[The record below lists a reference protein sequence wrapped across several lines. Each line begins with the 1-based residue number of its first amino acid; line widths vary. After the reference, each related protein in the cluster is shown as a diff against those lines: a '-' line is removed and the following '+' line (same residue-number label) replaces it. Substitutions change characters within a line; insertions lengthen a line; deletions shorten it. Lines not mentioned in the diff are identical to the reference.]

1 MRKAFLFVV
10 ALVLLIAPLAQ
21 AQNAISTAPADTVSL
36 PAPTTTGGMALTDAL
51 AKRRSTRAFA
61 ATALTQPEI
70 SQLFWAAQGI
80 TDDKGHRTAPSARAK
95 YYLTLY
101 VATADGLFQYVPD
114 GHKLRKL
121 SSSDLRSK
129 LSPQPSV
136 SAAPAV
142 FIVAGD
148 YSRANDMPQAQRW
161 VDLEAGHATQNL
173 LLQATALNLAGV
185 SAGGIDPAEI
195 MKIASLPKSSEPI
208 YLVPIGHAK

>member
-1 MRKAFLFVV
+1 MRQAFLIV
-10 ALVLLIAPLAQ
+10 LTIVLLFAPPAQ
-21 AQNAISTAPADTVSL
+21 AQNAVTTASTDTISL
-36 PAPTTTGGMALTDAL
+36 PAPSTTGGMSLADALT
-51 AKRRSTRAFA
+51 KRRSTRNFT

-70 SQLFWAAQGI
+70 SQLFWAAQGV

-101 VATADGLFQYVPD
+101 IATADGLFQYLPD

-121 SSSDLRSK
+121 NSADLRAK

-142 FIVAGD
+142 FIVTGD
-148 YSRANDMPQAQRW
+148 YIRAGDMPQAQRW

-185 SAGGIDPAEI
+185 SAGGIDPAEV
-195 MKIASLPKSSEPI
+195 MKAASLPKSSEPI
-208 YLVPIGHAK
+208 YLVPVGHAK